1 MNIIQTVYASS
12 KPIEEVSAETTAEH
26 TVTAPA
32 NESVAASLG
41 LNGQLFVFQLINF
54 AIVAAIVWFLILKP
68 LTSKL
73 EERKKII
80 NDSLEKAKEVE
91 ANLVMSNQKFEE
103 RISEAK
109 TEGNKIIAKA
119 TTDAEELAVSM
130 KAKAKEEIENLVAQA
145 RGKIKDEK
153 EEVMQGIKTET
164 AGLIVAVVEKV
175 LNEKLTDKKD
185 QELIEE
191 SLKNLNK

>member
-1 MNIIQTVYASS
+1 MNIIEIANASTEETV
-12 KPIEEVSAETTAEH
+12 VEH
-26 TVTAPA
+26 TTTPN

-54 AIVAAIVWFLILKP
+54 AIVAGIVWFLILKP

-73 EERKKII
+73 EERKNII
-80 NDSLEKAKEVE
+80 DESLEKAKEVE
-91 ANLVMSNQKFEE
+91 ANLIMSNEKFTEK
-103 RISEAK
+103 ISEAK
-109 TEGNKIIAKA
+109 AEGNKIITKA

-130 KAKAKEEIENLVAQA
+130 KAKAKVEIENLVEQA

-153 EEVMQGIKTET
+153 EEVMQGIKKET
-164 AGLIVAVVEKV
+164 ASLIMAVVEKV

-185 QELIEE
+185 QQLIEE
-191 SLKNLNK
+191 SLKNLHK